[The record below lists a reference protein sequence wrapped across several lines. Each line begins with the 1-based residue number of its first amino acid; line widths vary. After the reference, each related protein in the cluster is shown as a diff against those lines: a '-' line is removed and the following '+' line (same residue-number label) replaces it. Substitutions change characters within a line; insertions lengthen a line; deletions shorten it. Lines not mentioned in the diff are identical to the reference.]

1 MSLISIDSG
10 SGYIDVPAPSSMTT
24 IPNELVKSSRNA
36 LGNLYK
42 FRINV
47 KTTISLTWNVMTSED
62 KTRLLNAT
70 SGNSFSVKYFDMT
83 DSTFKFGTFYR
94 GSDLSVEPLKR
105 FNGTDFEHY
114 TVKMSLV
121 EF

>member
-47 KTTISLTWNVMTSED
+47 KMSISVTWNVLSSAD

-83 DSTFKFGTFYR
+83 NSTFKYGTFYR

-114 TVKMSLV
+114 KVTMSLV

>member
-1 MSLISIDSG
+1 MALLAINSG
-10 SGYIDVPAPSSMTT
+10 SGYVDVPAPSSMTT
-24 IPNELVKSSRNA
+24 IPNELVKSSRNS

-47 KTTISLTWNVMTSED
+47 KMSISLTWNVISSAD

-94 GSDLSVEPLKR
+94 GSDLDVQPLNR
-105 FNGTDFEHY
+105 FDGADFKHY

>member
-47 KTTISLTWNVMTSED
+47 KMSINLSWNVMSSAD
-62 KTRLLNAT
+62 KTKLLNAT

-83 DSTFKFGTFYR
+83 DSTFKYGTFYR
-94 GSDLSVEPLKR
+94 GSDLDVQPLKR
-105 FNGTDFEHY
+105 FDGTDFDHY

>member
-1 MSLISIDSG
+1 MALLAINSG
-10 SGYIDVPAPSSMTT
+10 SGYVDVPAPSSMTT
-24 IPNELVKSSRNA
+24 VPNELVKSSRNA

-47 KTTISLTWNVMTSED
+47 KMSISLTWNVISSAD

-70 SGNSFSVKYFDMT
+70 SGNSFSVRYFDMT

-94 GSDLSVEPLKR
+94 GSDLDVQPLNC
-105 FNGTDFEHY
+105 FDGTDFKHY

>member
-1 MSLISIDSG
+1 MALLAIDSG
-10 SGYIDVPAPSSMTT
+10 SGYADMPAPSSMTT
-24 IPNELVKSSRNA
+24 IPNELNKSSRNA

-47 KTTISLTWNVMTSED
+47 KMSISLTWNVLSSAD

-70 SGNSFSVKYFDMT
+70 SGNSFSVKFFDMT

-94 GSDLSVEPLKR
+94 GSGLDVQPLKR
-105 FNGTDFEHY
+105 FDGTDFEYY

>member
-1 MSLISIDSG
+1 MSLIAIDSG

-62 KTRLLNAT
+62 KTRLLSAT
-70 SGNSFSVKYFDMT
+70 SGNSFSVRYFDMT